1 MKRKRIKSA
10 AIMFAGY
17 LAAFCVSMVVNGTFT
32 TPRFVIG
39 VMVALTTAIIG
50 ELTLGAFM
58 RQFDR
63 FEKKQ

>member
-1 MKRKRIKSA
+1 
-10 AIMFAGY
+10 MFAGY